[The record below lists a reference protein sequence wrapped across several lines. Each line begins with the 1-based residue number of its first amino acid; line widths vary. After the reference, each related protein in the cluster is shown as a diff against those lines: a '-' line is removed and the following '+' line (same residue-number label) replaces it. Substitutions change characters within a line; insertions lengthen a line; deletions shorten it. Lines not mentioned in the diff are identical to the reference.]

1 MVNEYTTSAII
12 ASIISS
18 AKFIFSYR
26 FIEKS
31 YLILSSWNITWE
43 HWMIYDSYVFEIK
56 VKLTFKL
63 CL

>member
-26 FIEKS
+26 FIGKS